1 MDRKKLLKRIR
12 AGVRLDT
19 PPPKRETPKN
29 VYTRKTKHK
38 RPHGGSF
45 VFGSRAHDGVY
56 TPRRVSAEGAIR
68 PEILDRGPGGGKCLT
83 WKRAWPCLENQDR
96 NCR

>member
-38 RPHGGSF
+38 RPHSGSF
-45 VFGSRAHDGVY
+45 VFWVPGS
-56 TPRRVSAEGAIR
+56 
-68 PEILDRGPGGGKCLT
+68 
-83 WKRAWPCLENQDR
+83 
-96 NCR
+96 